1 MLNRGWLWQLDP
13 ETLEA
18 ANGRFSTVVDNNAIR
33 LKPDQFP
40 TGVDNLSSPFRRS
53 IVEIS
58 RITGGIGIPRAKTML
73 QRPRIAAC
81 YQVPLRAASPQIDPP
96 ISIVTINRAGILDRN
111 AVAKLG
117 TSDTFSDIS
126 IANAR
131 LGQPFAIAIK
141 LEVVALGMLVVILPL
156 TRPVH
161 AGDTILLLPWLGSWP
176 FNLAGLLL
184 ALTIVC
190 KAAAVALLMEPM
202 LATASLTRTLQGFTD
217 LGLPPSLNQMVLLC
231 HRYIF
236 VVQEEMQRMQRSM
249 RVRGFA
255 PRTNLATLRTLGNG
269 LGMLFIRSF
278 ERTERVYEAMLSRGY
293 QGAFPGQTRQKITSR
308 DLVKGAFFI
317 MIGLLLLVGDR
328 LLPLTRF

>member
-1 MLNRGWLWQLDP
+1 MN
-13 ETLEA
+13 
-18 ANGRFSTVVDNNAIR
+18 
-33 LKPDQFP
+33 PDQARVLVLNGAQGLALISCLFLPFFFALVAWLLRKEEQQPGSLETPPDWAIP
-40 TGVDNLSSPFRRS
+40 TLDLHGQGHSLYHCWTPSVKIAVLLACSFFIVSLRSLAWAVVALLLCILAAHLSGMSW
-53 IVEIS
+53 
-58 RITGGIGIPRAKTML
+58 
-73 QRPRIAAC
+73 QRPLKRLAA
-81 YQVPLRAASPQIDPP
+81 
-96 ISIVTINRAGILDRN
+96 
-111 AVAKLG
+111 LG
-117 TSDTFSDIS
+117 GF
-126 IANAR
+126 
-131 LGQPFAIAIK
+131 
-141 LEVVALGMLVVILPL
+141 LGMLVVILPL

-255 PRTNLATLRTLGNG
+255 PRTSLATLRTLGNG

-308 DLVKGAFFI
+308 DLVKGALFI